1 MERGKINNCV
11 KKFGLVKKLS
21 IKPQHKYKSVKT
33 TIHLLRSERT
43 PTWLGRSNINMCIDG
58 KKRFPGDT
66 SLSDIRATIEES
78 LKKEGL
84 DGTWTIPQKRKI
96 FNNIISLQNE
106 PLQLIPAD
114 VNKNKIVVSKESDT
128 IEKDQEERVQIG
140 ETEVNNT
147 DKVSWT
153 KKNHCTTKIL
163 KIMWNRKKW
172 WK

>member
-1 MERGKINNCV
+1 MD
-11 KKFGLVKKLS
+11 S
-21 IKPQHKYKSVKT
+21 
-33 TIHLLRSERT
+33 
-43 PTWLGRSNINMCIDG
+43 
-58 KKRFPGDT
+58 
-66 SLSDIRATIEES
+66 ATIEES

>member
-1 MERGKINNCV
+1 MVR
-11 KKFGLVKKLS
+11 
-21 IKPQHKYKSVKT
+21 
-33 TIHLLRSERT
+33 
-43 PTWLGRSNINMCIDG
+43 RSNINMCIDG
-58 KKRFPGDT
+58 KKWFSGDT
-66 SLSDIRATIEES
+66 SLSNIHKLYSYVKKTWKRYFYVYFKDDVVLGATIEES

-106 PLQLIPAD
+106 PLQLISAD
-114 VNKNKIVVSKESDT
+114 VNKNKIIVSKESDT
-128 IEKDQEERVQIG
+128 IEKDQEERVKIG

-153 KKNHCTTKIL
+153 KKNRCTTKIL
-163 KIMWNRKKW
+163 KIMQNRRKW